1 MSVYV
6 GMNTAKTGRFVGCNL
21 CGDYKGSTSWFY
33 LVGTDLQKCRGAAER
48 PRGQTEIER
57 HFNYFHLQ
65 TLALLRVTCD
75 IAVNNLNFT
84 SELVATCTT
93 TLLMSITA

>member
-1 MSVYV
+1 M
-6 GMNTAKTGRFVGCNL
+6 
-21 CGDYKGSTSWFY
+21 
-33 LVGTDLQKCRGAAER
+33 ER